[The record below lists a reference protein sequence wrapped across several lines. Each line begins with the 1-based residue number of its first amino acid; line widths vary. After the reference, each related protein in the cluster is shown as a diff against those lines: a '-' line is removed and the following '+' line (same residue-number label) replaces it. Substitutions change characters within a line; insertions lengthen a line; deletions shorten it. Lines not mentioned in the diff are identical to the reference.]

1 MLIAGRSLS
10 RNPIVGQGLRLPPA
24 VRIAFDSRTIAIAW
38 SAMEI
43 TSVVIA
49 MRVTRIAKVLEESE
63 RRDN

>member
-24 VRIAFDSRTIAIAW
+24 VRIAFDSRT
-38 SAMEI
+38 MEI

-49 MRVTRIAKVLEESE
+49 TRVTRIAKVLEEIE